1 MTPADAWSY
10 GLLYDLR
17 LMTGRLTLA
26 ELPPILGRASQNRS
40 AARRG
45 PLAIR
50 ATSPLCST
58 SPSDVDADD

>member
-26 ELPPILGRASQNRS
+26 ELPPILGRASQNPLRR
-40 AARRG
+40 AARTPRHPG
-45 PLAIR
+45 DQ
-50 ATSPLCST
+50 ST
-58 SPSDVDADD
+58 VFDIALGRRR